1 MTVQFW
7 IVWLASL
14 LFSNLVGIVVV
25 RKARDRG
32 PVALSVL
39 LAIYVVSANI
49 LVPRLVT
56 FKFWWEFV
64 LVTGSIV
71 WPFIAQLTDMI
82 NEIYGRKTALFA
94 AAMAYAA
101 NLMFVIFTW
110 LSMQTVPIWGADAEE
125 WFRMFFGQAWRPF
138 LASFCSYTAANW
150 TDINLFA
157 WFKRRVFKLEEG
169 DILEGNAYKTAGD
182 ILKFGTLRSAVSDMV
197 NMVIDNIVF
206 YGIAFIGTMPFPDL
220 LHLIGSSMLAKV
232 ILSQIDLPFYWAF
245 RWFTR
250 GVKRTM

>member
-1 MTVQFW
+1 MTWQFW
-7 IVWLASL
+7 VVWLISL
-14 LFSNLVGIVVV
+14 AFSSLVGSLVV
-25 RKARDRG
+25 RKWRDRG
-32 PVALSVL
+32 VVALSVL
-39 LAIYVVSANI
+39 LAIYVVSANL

-56 FKFWWEFV
+56 FTFIWQFV

-110 LSMQTVPIWGADAEE
+110 LAMQTTPLDAEAE
-125 WFRMFFGQAWRPF
+125 PWFRQFFAQAWRPF
-138 LASFCSYTAANW
+138 IASFCSYTAANW
-150 TDINLFA
+150 ADINLFA
-157 WFKRRVFKLEEG
+157 WFKRKVFKREEG
-169 DILEGNAYKTAGD
+169 DILEGDAYKTMGD

-206 YGIAFIGTMPFPDL
+206 YGIAFIGTMPGGAL
-220 LHLIGSSMLAKV
+220 LQLIGSSMVAKV
-232 ILSQIDLPFYWAF
+232 ILSQIDLPFYWLF
-245 RWFTR
+245 RWLTKD
-250 GVKRTM
+250 VKREF